1 MTIHLLAT
9 SALALAQSV
18 STQPPPGDPL
28 PPQREVDVDVRPD
41 PDAPSEPD
49 LDARERIVITGHVI
63 EGLDLLAGATV
74 VEGEELVR
82 NVETQIG
89 DTLARQPG
97 VSATSFAPGSSR
109 PVLRGFSGT
118 RVRVLN
124 DGIGSIDVS
133 NTSVDH
139 AVTIDPLTVERVEV
153 LRGPAV
159 LIFGGQAIGGAV
171 NVIDRRIPRTVGAED
186 FHLDALAQVR
196 SADEGVALGAAVD
209 VNLTDR
215 IVLHADASWNRAQEV
230 DTGNRIL
237 SRELRRELEG
247 EIAEERELG
256 DLEEVEELT
265 EFVGLEGE
273 LPNSQ
278 SEQVSAALGAGYLGD
293 RLEIGASY
301 TLFDTDY
308 GIPARPGAGHAHGEE
323 EEGEGGEGEE
333 EEGPVTIDLRQH
345 RFDTRIQYALDGFFQ
360 DVTLRA
366 AYADYTHTEFE
377 GDEVGTVFNSNGFEG
392 RLQLKQAD
400 RDGWHGAL
408 GAQFYTR
415 DFEAIGPE
423 AFLPP
428 NTSTSLGLFAVE
440 EYQPNSLGI
449 EGALR
454 VDFTDHETDLLGLQR
469 DFTTVSGAAGV
480 NYELTPDLV
489 VGANA
494 SYTERAP
501 SPEEL
506 FSDGPHLATQAY
518 ERGDPDLTTES
529 SIGGELFAR
538 YEGRNWALAATL
550 FANGFDDFIYAQDT
564 GAEEDELPLF
574 VYRQQGADFVGF
586 EIEGSAFLYR
596 DGDFT
601 LSSDLVAD
609 GVRATLDDGSPV
621 PRIPPLRVLT
631 GLEAEQGDVAVRA
644 EIEYVTEQDRVAAFE
659 TRTSGFAMVNT
670 SIRWRPWGEDNETLF
685 LLQAN
690 NLFDVEARRHASF
703 TKDFAPLAG
712 RDVRAT
718 ARFSF

>member
-1 MTIHLLAT
+1 MIIELFAT
-9 SALALAQSV
+9 SALALVQSA
-18 STQPPPGDPL
+18 TIQPPPGDPL
-28 PPQREVDVDVRPD
+28 PPTREVDVDQRSD
-41 PDAPSEPD
+41 PDAEPD
-49 LDARERIVITGHVI
+49 VDARERIVITGHVI

-89 DTLARQPG
+89 DALARQPG

-109 PVLRGFSGT
+109 PVLRGFSGE

-139 AVTIDPLTVERVEV
+139 AVTIDPLTVERIEV

-171 NVIDRRIPRTVGAED
+171 NVIDRRIPRTVGVED
-186 FHLDALAQVR
+186 FHIDALGQLR
-196 SADEGVALGAAVD
+196 SADDGVAIGGAVD
-209 VNLTDR
+209 VNLTDT
-215 IVLHADASWNRAQEV
+215 IVLHADASWNRAEEV
-230 DTGNRIL
+230 ETGGFIL
-237 SRELRRELEG
+237 SPALRRELIE
-247 EIAEERELG
+247 EIEEERELG
-256 DLEEVEELT
+256 DLEEVEELE
-265 EFVGLEGE
+265 EFVGLEGT

-278 SEQVSAALGAGYLGD
+278 SEQLSAAVGIGYIGD

-301 TLFDTDY
+301 GLFDTDY
-308 GIPARPGAGHAHGEE
+308 GIPSRPGAGHHHGEE
-323 EEGEGGEGEE
+323 EEGEEEEGEE

-377 GDEVGTVFNSNGFEG
+377 GDEVGTVFNSQGFEG

-400 RDGWHGAL
+400 RGGWHGAF
-408 GAQFYTR
+408 GAQVYTR

-428 NTSTSLGLFAVE
+428 NSSTSVGLFAIE
-440 EYQPNSLGI
+440 EYQPNALGV

-454 VDFTDHETDLLGLQR
+454 IDFTDQKADTLGLSR
-469 DFTTVSGAAGV
+469 DFTTVSGALGV
-480 NYELTPDLV
+480 NYELDPDLTI
-489 VGANA
+489 GANA

-506 FSDGPHLATQAY
+506 FSDGPHIATQAF
-518 ERGDPDLTTES
+518 ERGDPGLGVES
-529 SIGGELFAR
+529 SLGGELFAR
-538 YEGRNWALAATL
+538 YEGADWALAATV
-550 FANGFDDFIYAQDT
+550 FANKFDDFIYEEDT
-564 GAEEDELPLF
+564 GLEEDELPLF

-586 EIEGSAFLYR
+586 EVEASAFLYR

-631 GLEAEQGDVAVRA
+631 GVEAEQGNVAVRGEVEFVA
-644 EIEYVTEQDRVAAFE
+644 SQDRVADFE
-659 TRTSGFAMVNT
+659 TRTGGFAMVNA
-670 SIRWRPWGEDNETLF
+670 SIRWKPWGEENETLF

-712 RDVRAT
+712 RDIRAT